1 MDQVTID
8 RIKLMHP
15 DKRDALRQIYININ
29 NQLPKGVRLRFTH
42 TLRTIEEQNFLF
54 SQGRTR
60 SGSIVTNSR
69 GWQSIHNYGLA
80 FDIVIL
86 LDEDKNG
93 TFEKAVWNG
102 KHFNF
107 VVSELEK
114 LGFEWGGRWKF
125 KDKPHFQ
132 YKKEN
137 GTSYKWQELKALL
150 DSGQLTKS
158 NGVNYPKL

>member
-60 SGSIVTNSR
+60 SGSIVTNAK
-69 GWQSIHNYGLA
+69 GGQSIHNYGLA